1 MMGRD
6 SMGGVGG
13 SSREGEGEGK
23 VKSKETSAA
32 RLLNVS
38 IWEYLV
44 GVVACC
50 THADMMAVVR
60 V

>member
-44 GVVACC
+44 GV
-50 THADMMAVVR
+50 DVVKMW
-60 V
+60 VCVLTLT

>member
-1 MMGRD
+1 
-6 SMGGVGG
+6 MGGVVG

-38 IWEYLV
+38 IWEY
-44 GVVACC
+44 
-50 THADMMAVVR
+50 AVVVKMR
-60 V
+60 GCILTLTWWRLL